1 MINRAVEF
9 AKHNTPNS
17 MRVAAR
23 RAQMETRNTRMR
35 LTVPVVSRSEF
46 DNIFHCTVRKTGSQ
60 WIKALFSDP
69 TVYRHSG
76 LLPYDPRFYAGGAT
90 APVPRGRVGLAIF
103 LSHRRFEAVPKA
115 GTYRAFF
122 VIRDPRDV
130 VVSSYFSLRN
140 SHAPMGDIPQA
151 RKALQ
156 EKSKKEGMLYVI
168 DRLRDKKQFGQM
180 RSWAVAPPAETFRLF
195 RYEDLTGDRQAEEVD
210 RLLRHCGIT
219 LPPSDLT
226 ALLARYSFTKMK
238 KDKETPGR
246 ISHYRKGAAGDWRNH
261 FDDDIYAA
269 YTAAAGDLAEVLG
282 YPARDAVAARPDGPD
297 PAAR

>member
-9 AKHNTPNS
+9 AKHNSPNS
-17 MRVAAR
+17 LRVKAR
-23 RAQMETRNTRMR
+23 RAQMEARNARMR
-35 LTVPVVSRSEF
+35 LTVPVVARSDF

-69 TVYRHSG
+69 AVYRHCG

-90 APVPRGRVGLAIF
+90 APVPAGRIGLAIF
-103 LSHRRFEAVPKA
+103 LSHKRFEAVPKA
-115 GTYRAFF
+115 GSYRAFF

-156 EKSKKEGMLYVI
+156 ELPKKEGMLYVI
-168 DRLRDKKQFGQM
+168 DRLRDKKQFAQM
-180 RSWAVAPPAETFRLF
+180 RSWGVAPRDETFRLF
-195 RYEDLTGDRQAEEVD
+195 RYEDLTGERQADEVD
-210 RLLRHCGIT
+210 QLLRHCGIT
-219 LPPSDLT
+219 LPPAELE

-238 KDKETPGR
+238 KSKETPGR
-246 ISHYRKGAAGDWRNH
+246 ISHYRKGASGDWRNH

-269 YTAAAGDLAEVLG
+269 YTKAAGDLAEILG
-282 YPARDAVAARPDGPD
+282 YPARDDERNGQESAAR
-297 PAAR
+297 